1 LRFPVTVLVGLSLL
15 ALGCGSLPAYRG
27 QGITCRGPSGIPVEV
42 ARGSGTTT
50 AGGGQADGGSGAGEV
65 RMEVPASRAAQT
77 ILDEIEH
84 WYGTPYVYGGSTKNG
99 TDCSGFTQ
107 SVYRTVG
114 IEIPRRASRQA
125 AAARNVSRGSL
136 RPGDLVFFN
145 TSGSGISHVG
155 IYLGDGHFA
164 HAATSRGVVRESLS
178 HPYYTTRFVQGG
190 RFLD

>member
-1 LRFPVTVLVGLSLL
+1 LRIRAALVIGVSLL
-15 ALGCGSLPAYRG
+15 APGCGSLPAYRG
-27 QGITCRGPSGIPVEV
+27 QGITCRGPTGIPVEV
-42 ARGSGTTT
+42 ARSSGTS
-50 AGGGQADGGSGAGEV
+50 ADQGANRV
-65 RMEVPASRAAQT
+65 QVPATGAAQA
-77 ILDEIEH
+77 ILDEVGR

-155 IYLGDGHFA
+155 IYLGDGNFA

>member
-1 LRFPVTVLVGLSLL
+1 MRLLSALLTGLILFAS
-15 ALGCGSLPAYRG
+15 GCGSLPAYRG

-42 ARGSGTTT
+42 ARSSGTP
-50 AGGGQADGGSGAGEV
+50 ADPGANRV
-65 RMEVPASRAAQT
+65 EVPASGAAQT
-77 ILDEIEH
+77 ILDEVER
-84 WYGTPYVYGGSTKNG
+84 WYGTPYVYGGSTRNG

-107 SVYRTVG
+107 SLYRTVG

-125 AAARNVSRGSL
+125 AAARNVARGSL

-145 TSGSGISHVG
+145 TSGSGVSHVG
-155 IYLGDGHFA
+155 IYLGDGYFA

-190 RFLD
+190 RFLE

>member
-1 LRFPVTVLVGLSLL
+1 MRILAALLIPGLLLL
-15 ALGCGSLPAYRG
+15 AQGCGSLPTYRG

-42 ARGSGTTT
+42 ARGGGTA
-50 AGGGQADGGSGAGEV
+50 AGGGAQTQADAGRVEV
-65 RMEVPASRAAQT
+65 TATGAAQS
-77 ILDEIEH
+77 IIEEVGR
-84 WYGTPYVYGGSTKNG
+84 WYGTPYVYGGSTRNG

-155 IYLGDGHFA
+155 IYLGDGNFA

-190 RFLD
+190 RFLN